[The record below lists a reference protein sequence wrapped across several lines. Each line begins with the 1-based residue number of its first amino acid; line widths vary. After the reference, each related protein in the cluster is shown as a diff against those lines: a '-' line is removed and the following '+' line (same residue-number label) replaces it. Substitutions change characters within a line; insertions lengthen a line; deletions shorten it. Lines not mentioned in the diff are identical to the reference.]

1 VPILTESQDDAIVV
15 GQIAMDPRDRLE
27 QILSTLATKDDL
39 KAFATKDDLKTFA
52 TKDDL
57 KAFATKDDLKAFA
70 TKDDLKAFTTK
81 DDLKAFATKDDLEAF
96 ATTDEMRAEG
106 ERTRQHF
113 NAVAERIEESVR
125 LIAEGHVEL
134 DKRVTRVEKKTGLR

>member
-1 VPILTESQDDAIVV
+1 MDA
-15 GQIAMDPRDRLE
+15 RDQLE
-27 QILSTLATKDDL
+27 QILFTLATKDDL
-39 KAFATKDDLKTFA
+39 KAFATKE
-52 TKDDL
+52 DL
-57 KAFATKDDLKAFA
+57 KAFATKEDLRAFA
-70 TKDDLKAFTTK
+70 TKD
-81 DDLKAFATKDDLEAF
+81 
-96 ATTDEMRAEG
+96 EMRAES